1 VTGTADPAAPV
12 TACCRNP
19 DNVRKRSGARPCLP
33 DAIQGAGFP
42 GGNLVTVLAVSQV
55 TYRTQV
61 QGPGKTMNRSHAARR
76 LAALALGLAL
86 SLVTATAAGA
96 QAVTPAAPAA
106 GAQALA
112 GLRPQAASAAI
123 CTSASGKHR
132 KLAARMSE
140 GIAAALQ
147 GRSSVVSLASADTR
161 TGVTCSLHTRRHF
174 HSASI
179 VKVIILGALLRHL
192 MAENRDLSPDQVTLT
207 TEMITESSN
216 SAATTLWDELG
227 RRHLQRFLNLAKM
240 TRTTLGTD
248 GFWGLTRVTAH
259 DEMLLLKVLK
269 GRHSILDKPSRS
281 YALSLMANVIASQR
295 WGVTAGAPADMTA
308 HVKNGWLPD
317 PVLWVINS
325 IGVFTG
331 PDRHYRIVVLT
342 RDNPNMTYGVD
353 TVQDVAEVINHDL
366 NPGATDVV
374 PASAPYPSWGTPDEQ
389 IPAR

>member
-1 VTGTADPAAPV
+1 MTGTADPAAPV

>member
-1 VTGTADPAAPV
+1 MGATAPAGARLTSYCGPAARFERVARRRRRRTPLSGIGTA
-12 TACCRNP
+12 
-19 DNVRKRSGARPCLP
+19 
-33 DAIQGAGFP
+33 
-42 GGNLVTVLAVSQV
+42 GNLVTDLAVSEV
-55 TYRTQV
+55 TCRTYAEAGV
-61 QGPGKTMNRSHAARR
+61 TMNSSHAARP

-86 SLVTATAAGA
+86 CLLTATAAGA
-96 QAVTPAAPAA
+96 QAVTPSAPAA
-106 GAQALA
+106 RARVLA
-112 GLRPQAASAAI
+112 GLRPQAAPAAI

-132 KLAARMSE
+132 KRAARMSR

-147 GRSSVVSLASADTR
+147 GRSSVVSLGAADTR
-161 TGVTCSLHTRRHF
+161 TGITCSFHPRRHF

-192 MAENRDLSPDQVTLT
+192 AAEHRDLSAEQVTLT

-240 TRTTLGTD
+240 THTTLGAD
-248 GFWGLTRVTAH
+248 GFWGLTRVTVH
-259 DEMLLLKVLK
+259 DEMRLLKVLK

-281 YALSLMANVIASQR
+281 YAMSLMANVIAAQR

-325 IGVFTG
+325 IGVFTRPG
-331 PDRHYRIVVLT
+331 RHYRIVVLT
-342 RDNPNMTYGVD
+342 RDNPDMTYGVD

-374 PASAPYPSWGTPDEQ
+374 PAAAPYPSWGTPDEQ